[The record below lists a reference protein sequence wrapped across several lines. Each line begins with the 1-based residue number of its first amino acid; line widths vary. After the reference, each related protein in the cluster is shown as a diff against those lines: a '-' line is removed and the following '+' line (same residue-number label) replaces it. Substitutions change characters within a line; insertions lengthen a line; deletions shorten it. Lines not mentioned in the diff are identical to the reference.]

1 MRCMASN
8 GRSQPIFPPSPQR
21 ATSLRSIDSSV
32 RLYDDTSK
40 LYLDDPSENWF
51 CFSTLTGH
59 SSTVWSLA
67 WAPNGRYLA
76 SASDDYTIRIWKRIT
91 EHERECVLVLED
103 HDRTVDSVTWGIG
116 KPGTTQTGCESLG
129 WISST
134 GGDGRI
140 NVWAFE
146 VSRRYVA
153 LCAWRGLD
161 RCDRRNCRVLRLEN
175 AHGVSDVN

>member
-8 GRSQPIFPPSPQR
+8 GRSQSIFPPYRNVLMPVFVAQILAS
-21 ATSLRSIDSSV
+21 AS
-32 RLYDDTSK
+32 YDDTIK
-40 LYLDDPSENWF
+40 LYLDDPSEDWF

-76 SASDDYTIRIWKRIT
+76 SASDDCTIRIWKRIT
-91 EHERECVLVLED
+91 EHEWESVLVLED
-103 HDRTVDSVTWGIG
+103 HDRTVYSVTWGIG
-116 KPGTTQTGCESLG
+116 KPDTTQTGCESLG
-129 WISST
+129 WMAST

-146 VSRRYVA
+146 VSRHYVG
-153 LCAWRGLD
+153 LCAWWGLD
-161 RCDRRNCRVLRLEN
+161 RVILGTTGFYTKKSSQ
-175 AHGVSDVN
+175 A